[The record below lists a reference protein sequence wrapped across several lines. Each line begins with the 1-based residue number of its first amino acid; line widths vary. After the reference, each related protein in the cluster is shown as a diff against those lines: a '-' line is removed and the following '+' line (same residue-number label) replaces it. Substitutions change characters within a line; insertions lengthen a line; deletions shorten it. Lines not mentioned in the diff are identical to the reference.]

1 MEILLSTL
9 IYVWQLEYLDAQRI
23 NRVETISTEQGCH
36 DRMLALRDQ
45 GRQITN
51 PCQRLIRIVN

>member
-9 IYVWQLEYLDAQRI
+9 IYVWQLEYLDAQRVNQVEI
-23 NRVETISTEQGCH
+23 IHSEQSCYDRVI
-36 DRMLALRDQ
+36 DLRNQ

-51 PCQRLIRIVN
+51 NCQRKAVVVN